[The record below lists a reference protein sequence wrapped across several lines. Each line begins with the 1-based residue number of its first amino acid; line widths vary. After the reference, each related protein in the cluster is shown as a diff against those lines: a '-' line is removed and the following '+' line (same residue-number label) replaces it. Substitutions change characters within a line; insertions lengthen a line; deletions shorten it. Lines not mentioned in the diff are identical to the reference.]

1 MQTEV
6 FKIIFRVFLEKNS
19 WLGVNKYRL
28 ESSDENKMFQTGWVQ
43 Y

>member
-1 MQTEV
+1 MQIGF
-6 FKIIFRVFLEKNS
+6 FKIIFRQFLQKNS

-28 ESSDENKMFQTGWVQ
+28 EGSDGSKMFQTGWVQ